1 MSDYS
6 RLIKFLKTVLYVF
19 VIFFYYCQFERI
31 KNLWKPMRLI
41 FKENKQN
48 KTTEEMF
55 AVKYLASIYVT
66 TENICI

>member
-6 RLIKFLKTVLYVF
+6 SLIKFLKTVLHML
-19 VIFFYYCQFERI
+19 VIVLLLSERI

-48 KTTEEMF
+48 KTTEMF
-55 AVKYLASIYVT
+55 YCQILGLYLC
-66 TENICI
+66 NN